1 MTASPRPSLLTRLKQ
16 ARIVQVLVVYLGA
29 SWVVLQI
36 ADTLTDAL
44 ALPGWVS
51 PVAVLLLL
59 VGLVIIMATAWVQ
72 SLASTTAA
80 EEAGEIPTDWEIAP
94 ADALDSLRQGQLP
107 HLTWG
112 RAILG
117 GVVAMSLLFGVAG
130 AFVLFT
136 GGPALFGPAEAGA
149 STAAEGIAVV
159 PFEVRGDDLEI
170 WREGMVDLLANN
182 LDGVGGYRT
191 IDPRTVMARW
201 SEEVGGSTA
210 VDLDQALR
218 VAGATGA
225 RYAIVGSVVGLGD
238 QVRIV
243 SNVYDLDSRREVAQG
258 QAEGPAADVLS
269 LVDRLAVGTMR
280 SLLQAAGREGA
291 GDITAESLTTESLPA
306 LRAFLEGERHYRRGD
321 FAEAVQSFERAVAED
336 STFAIGLVRLSE
348 AYGWLESQGSAA
360 MQEYGERAVAHAGR
374 LPPRYQFIMTA
385 WDGLNR
391 GTADGMPVLLE
402 AVQKYPDDPEAWFL
416 LAETYLHV
424 RGASMGTPEM
434 VKEAV
439 DRAVALDPGFAPYLI
454 HAADVAVMLGD
465 RVSAEAHLQRY
476 EELTGT
482 LEGAEHV
489 ELAIP
494 LILGDSVEVAEA
506 MVTARATPARTLD
519 LFLGTYEA
527 TTDRF
532 DRMEP
537 LNRLLREKMGQ
548 SGSAVV
554 IYGQGSQGK
563 AVAAE
568 RLIRED
574 PASDGTVAIYLGHVS
589 SVWNVSARDA
599 EVRDRLGPESC
610 NSPNCFAF
618 LLEARAREGRW
629 SEVDAIVRRVEEIAA
644 EMDDAEESEEVER
657 LLDLLQGLRAYHRGA
672 PAEARRHLTAIDT
685 WAHSS
690 GNLGRLRLADLS
702 FEQGR
707 MNEAERYYRAALMTY
722 GRPKGLYGLAKVA
735 EARGDTAEATKRWR
749 SFVTLTAGGD
759 ADYIPMIREGREALA
774 RLDGA

>member
-1 MTASPRPSLLTRLKQ
+1 MTASPRPSLLERLKR
-16 ARIVQVLVVYLGA
+16 ARVVQVLVVYLGA

-44 ALPGWVS
+44 SLPGWVS

-59 VGLVIIMATAWVQ
+59 VGMVIILATAWVQ

-94 ADALDSLRQGQLP
+94 ADALDSLLQGRLP

-117 GVVAMSLLFGVAG
+117 GVVALSMLFGVAG

-159 PFEVRGDDLEI
+159 PFEVRGADLDI

-201 SEEVGGSTA
+201 SEEVGSATS

-218 VAGATGA
+218 AAGATGA
-225 RYAIVGSVVGLGD
+225 RYALVGSVVGLGD

-243 SNVYDLDSRREVAQG
+243 SNVYDLGSRLEVAQG
-258 QAEGPAADVLS
+258 QAEGPASDVLS
-269 LVDRLAVGTMR
+269 LVDLLAVGTMR
-280 SLLQAAGREGA
+280 SLLRANGREGA

-306 LRAFLEGERHYRRGD
+306 LRFFLEGERHYRRGD

-348 AYGWLESQGSAA
+348 AYGWLENQGSAA
-360 MQEYGERAVAHAGR
+360 MREYGERAVAHAGR

-424 RGASMGTPEM
+424 PGAPMGTPEL
-434 VKEAV
+434 VQEAI
-439 DRAVALDPGFAPYLI
+439 DRAMDLDPGFAPYLI
-454 HAADVAVMLGD
+454 HAGDAAVMLGD
-465 RVSAEAHLQRY
+465 RAGAEAHLRRY
-476 EELTGT
+476 EELTGNRQ
-482 LEGAEHV
+482 GAEHV

-494 LILGDSVEVAEA
+494 LLLGDSAEA
-506 MVTARATPARTLD
+506 AAALVRARAMPARTLD
-519 LFLGTYEA
+519 LFLGTYET

-548 SGSAVV
+548 SGSSTLV
-554 IYGQGSQGK
+554 YSGGSQGK
-563 AVAAE
+563 TEAAE
-568 RLIRED
+568 RLIVEGPMTD
-574 PASDGTVAIYLGHVS
+574 AVVAIYLGHVS
-589 SVWNVSARDA
+589 SVWNVSGRDP
-599 EVRDRLGPESC
+599 EVRDRLGPASC
-610 NSPNCFAF
+610 NSPNCFGF

-629 SEVDAIVRRVEEIAA
+629 SEVDAIVDRVESIQPGADDPGAA
-644 EMDDAEESEEVER
+644 QEHER
-657 LLDLLQGLRAYHRGA
+657 VVSLVRGLRAFHRGA

-685 WAHSS
+685 WAHPL
-690 GNLGRLRLADLS
+690 GNLARLRLADLA

-707 MNEAERYYRAALMTY
+707 MNEGERYYRAALMTY
-722 GRPKGLYGLAKVA
+722 GRPKGLYGLARIA
-735 EARGDTAEATKRWR
+735 EARGDTVEAARRWR
-749 SFVTLTAGGD
+749 SFVTLTAEGD

-774 RLDGA
+774 RLDGV